1 MVDLSPIRLSV
12 PCTPEHAQ
20 VVRTTAAAVGAT
32 AGFTIDGL
40 DDLRLIVD
48 EVFGS
53 MCTLGV
59 LRVEMSLV
67 GREGMIGVQMSAAA
81 PVAAPRSPPDV
92 GVATL
97 LAAVLAT
104 DVRVELR
111 AALPTFEATVTDR
124 R

>member
-1 MVDLSPIRLSV
+1 MSDPVRLSV

-32 AGFTIDGL
+32 AHFTLEGL
-40 DDLRLIVD
+40 DDLRLLVD

-59 LRVEMSLV
+59 PRVELCLV
-67 GREGMIGVQMSAAA
+67 CRDGAVGVQMSASA
-81 PVAAPRSPPDV
+81 PIPPWTSPPDL

-104 DVRVELR
+104 DVRVDLR
-111 AALPTFEATVTDR
+111 AAYPMFESTVADR